1 MSRLDIE
8 QFRFSHDVESCRRKL
23 AHGSRSFFAASK
35 LLPARFADPATAL
48 YAFCREVDD
57 AIDERVGQEGLTDAE
72 TVRALHERLDA
83 IYARSPGDNATDR
96 AVCVVIH
103 RYGIPRDLFDAL
115 IQGMLWD
122 TQDRRYATLG
132 ELRDYAAR
140 VAGSVGSMMALIMG
154 ARCSV
159 SQARACDLG
168 VAMQLT
174 NIARDVGEDAAMG
187 RLYLP
192 FDLMQREGLDP
203 VAWLSQPRHSEALA
217 SVVDRLLMH
226 ADRYYDRGLSGI
238 RFLPA
243 SCRASMTAAG
253 LLYREIG
260 HELRR
265 RDLNSVDQRTVVPSR
280 RKAAVIAQAI
290 WLSAVP
296 GAARADA
303 PLSECRFLVDAAIS
317 APNAESPRP
326 SWWDF
331 PSHVRWLAEL
341 HEKIEMRDAA
351 IPEED
356 SP

>member
-1 MSRLDIE
+1 MSSVNIDH
-8 QFRFSHDVESCRRKL
+8 FRFSHDVEACRKKL
-23 AHGSRSFFAASK
+23 AHGSRSFFAASR

-57 AIDERVGQEGLTDAE
+57 AIDEGIGHEGLTDQQ
-72 TVRALHERLDA
+72 TLRALHARLDA
-83 IYARSPGDNATDR
+83 IYARAPHDHATDR

-103 RYGIPRDLFDAL
+103 RHGIPRDLFDAL
-115 IQGMLWD
+115 IQGMMWD
-122 TQDRRYATLG
+122 TQSRCYGNLG

-154 ARCSV
+154 ARCAV

-192 FDLMQREGLDP
+192 LDLMQRENLDP
-203 VAWLSQPRHSEALA
+203 AQWLKKPRYSNALGR
-217 SVVDRLLMH
+217 VVDSLLMH

-238 RFLPA
+238 GFLPA

-265 RDLNSVDQRTVVPSR
+265 RGLNSVHQRTVVGGK
-280 RKAAVIAQAI
+280 RKATVIGQAI
-290 WLSAVP
+290 WLSARPDPVRP
-296 GAARADA
+296 DA
-303 PLSECRFLVDAAIS
+303 PLDECRFLVDAAIEAPRIHS
-317 APNAESPRP
+317 ARAR
-326 SWWDF
+326 WWDF
-331 PSHVRWLAEL
+331 GAHARWLAEL
-341 HEKIEMRDAA
+341 HERIETKDAPVA
-351 IPEED
+351 RED
-356 SP
+356 T